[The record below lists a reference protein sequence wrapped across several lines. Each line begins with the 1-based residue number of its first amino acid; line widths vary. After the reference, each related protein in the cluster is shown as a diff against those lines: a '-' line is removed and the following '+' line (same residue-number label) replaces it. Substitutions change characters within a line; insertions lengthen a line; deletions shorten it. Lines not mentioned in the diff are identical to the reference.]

1 MKQYRFKRWL
11 RNWINNVE
19 VEPKPQ
25 LVSVTDDNPD
35 MEKSLNLRV
44 WFANGGKVVQ
54 THRYDRVKDRN
65 NTSMYVITDDQN
77 LGRELEKII
86 TMDSL
91 RG

>member
-11 RNWINNVE
+11 RNWINNIDS
-19 VEPKPQ
+19 EPKPQ

-44 WFANGGKVVQ
+44 WFANGGKVIQ
-54 THRYDRVKDRN
+54 THRYDRSKDRN
-65 NTSMYVITDDQN
+65 NTAMYVITDDQN